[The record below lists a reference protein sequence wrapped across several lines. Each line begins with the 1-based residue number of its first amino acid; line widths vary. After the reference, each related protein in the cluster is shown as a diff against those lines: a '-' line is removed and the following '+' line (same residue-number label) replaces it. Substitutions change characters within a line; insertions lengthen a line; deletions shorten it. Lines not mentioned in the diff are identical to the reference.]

1 MTRDEKENYIMR
13 EKEVQGADTN
23 LAESLT
29 SAGYKENVANTSR
42 GILTWEKDLVFT
54 ARIRGYAIDF
64 DAEAKEGCIPTD
76 SLLMSLPGCMAID
89 MVLFLRK
96 MKAEIE
102 KFEIETIGER
112 NPFPPKYFKAVHIK
126 IRIAGKGLTT
136 KKMDRAVSL
145 SQEKYCSVYHS
156 LRKDM
161 DIKVSYVI
169 EGNG

>member
-1 MTRDEKENYIMR
+1 MEAKETAAGL
-13 EKEVQGADTN
+13 ET
-23 LAESLT
+23 SL
-29 SAGYKENVANTSR
+29 SSEGYKENVANTTR

-64 DAEAKEGCIPTD
+64 DAAAEEGCIPTD

-96 MKAEIE
+96 MKANIE
-102 KFEIETIGER
+102 KFEIETVGER
-112 NPFPPKYFKAVHIK
+112 NPVPPKYFNTVHMK
-126 IRIAGKGLTT
+126 IRIAGTGLTP
-136 KKMDRAVSL
+136 KKLDRAVSL

-169 EGNG
+169 EEND